1 MKTVRIEDV
10 KELFDQLMPWE
21 KKEFIM
27 SLHLNELFDIDE
39 LVDFI
44 GLESATEYIK
54 SLMHSD
60 YGSEGNE

>member
-54 SLMHSD
+54 R
-60 YGSEGNE
+60 